1 MATTTYGTAYVQN
14 TDLVSGWPA
23 ASLTVANRID
33 AVSYAGN
40 GINAQTGTTYTLVLT
55 DAGKNVTLSNASA
68 VTVTIPANSSV
79 AYPTGTVISF
89 TNLGAGTVTISA
101 AGGVTLNG
109 STLTIA
115 QYSRSSI
122 MKTATDTWVLTS
134 GGGIP
139 KATVSATTG
148 SPTIDTSSRPGKTIY
163 KFTGSGSI
171 TIGGTGGTAEVL
183 CVGAGGSG
191 GHYGGGGGAGAV
203 LSITQA
209 FLPGGVLT
217 VTVGAGGAYQAAQ
230 SSELGQGNNGEGSLI
245 GSYIAPGGGAG
256 ASLKY
261 AAASTSA
268 YGSLGLNG
276 GSGGGGSSGGIG
288 TAKSG
293 GAGITSVGNAGGSSN
308 ASGTAG
314 GGGGAGAVGAN
325 GTASLAGNGGN
336 GVASSITGSSVTYGG
351 GGGGSSNTSSTSTG
365 GTGGGGNSQGGAGTA
380 NTGGGGGAGGSTVPG
395 NGGSGVVI
403 VVIG

>member
-33 AVSYAGN
+33 AVSYSGN

-109 STLTIA
+109 TTLTIA

-148 SPTIDTSSRPGKTIY
+148 SPTIDTVSRPGKTIY

-171 TIGGTGGTAEVL
+171 TFATAGVCEILVLSGGAGGGTGGYD
-183 CVGAGGSG
+183 GYGGSG
-191 GHYGGGGGAGAV
+191 GGGGVAYDANLYATGALTVTIGAGGGSISNGNYSRLGNIVVEGGGAGGQGGNHTYSPTFASTAGSSGVTGGGGGSDTTGAARSGGSALYAGAYGFAGGASNANSGAGGQGGGGGAG
-203 LSITQA
+203 
-209 FLPGGVLT
+209 
-217 VTVGAGGAYQAAQ
+217 GA
-230 SSELGQGNNGEGSLI
+230 
-245 GSYIAPGGGAG
+245 
-256 ASLKY
+256 
-261 AAASTSA
+261 
-268 YGSLGLNG
+268 
-276 GSGGGGSSGGIG
+276 
-288 TAKSG
+288 
-293 GAGITSVGNAGGSSN
+293 
-308 ASGTAG
+308 ASGT
-314 GGGGAGAVGAN
+314 
-325 GTASLAGNGGN
+325 TN
-336 GVASSITGSSVTYGG
+336 GVGYTSSITGSSVAYGA
-351 GGGGSSNTSSTSTG
+351 GGSNSAANLGGG
-365 GTGGGGNSQGGAGTA
+365 GTGGGYASGNTKTNGNSGSSGA
-380 NTGGGGGAGGSTVPG
+380 VF
-395 NGGSGVVI
+395 